1 MGGKSSST
9 CKPVPSQKHDGE
21 PATTNK
27 KRVTRRKEENE
38 SSMVVNLTLT
48 MSILAGGNW
57 CALKIA
63 LRKAALVRGITFLVL
78 SEVQNYIRRIQ
89 QT

>member
-1 MGGKSSST
+1 MQKSIGEWEVKAPLLANQSPEAS
-9 CKPVPSQKHDGE
+9 DGE

-78 SEVQNYIRRIQ
+78 SEVQN
-89 QT
+89 